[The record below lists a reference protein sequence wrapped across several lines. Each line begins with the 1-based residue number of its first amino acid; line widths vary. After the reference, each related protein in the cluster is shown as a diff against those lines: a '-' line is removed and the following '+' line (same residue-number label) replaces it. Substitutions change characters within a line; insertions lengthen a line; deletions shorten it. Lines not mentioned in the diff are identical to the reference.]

1 MRRHD
6 TDPVALTFAL
16 IFLGIAGGWLL
27 VEAGAADVTGLRY
40 FFPFLLLGAGGAG
53 VLVSLLNRPGRSAPA
68 TAAVSAG
75 DTTPDAPA
83 GGVDTPEGQT

>member
-1 MRRHD
+1 MRRHE

-27 VEAGAADVTGLRY
+27 VEAGATEVGGLRY

-53 VLVSLLNRPGRSAPA
+53 VIVSLLNRPGRSAPA

-75 DTTPDAPA
+75 DAPPDAP
-83 GGVDTPEGQT
+83 GDGVDTPEGQT